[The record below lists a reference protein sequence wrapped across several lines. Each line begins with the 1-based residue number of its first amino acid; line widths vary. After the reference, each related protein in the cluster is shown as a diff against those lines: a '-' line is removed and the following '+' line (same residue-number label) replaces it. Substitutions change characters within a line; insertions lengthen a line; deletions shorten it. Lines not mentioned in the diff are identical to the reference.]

1 MATRA
6 IIAVERAS
14 GWRGRYAHWDNYPER
29 MVGVLGELVE
39 RDGITQV
46 VTTLINDNPSWSI
59 IDPKAGDESME
70 PYGDRDQVGLRK
82 GYGIVHT
89 DIDKDDDMAWY
100 TETTGAY
107 SWAQYVYVI
116 RRNGVSVY
124 TVEKDDESGDEV
136 LKHLACH
143 TWEEAKRQAGIG
155 V

>member
-6 IIAVERAS
+6 IIAVERAQ

-29 MVGVLGELVE
+29 MVGVLGALVE

-46 VTTLINDNPSWSI
+46 VTTLINDNASWSI
-59 IDPKAGDESME
+59 INPDTTGYESDPLTRTEI
-70 PYGDRDQVGLRK
+70 LRK
-82 GYGIVHT
+82 GYGIVH
-89 DIDKDDDMAWY
+89 DDMDKDSDQSWY
-100 TETTGAY
+100 TEATGAY
-107 SWAQYVYVI
+107 SWAEYVYVM

-124 TVEKDDESGDEV
+124 KVESGETET
-136 LKHLACH
+136 LTHLACH

>member
-6 IIAVERAS
+6 IIAVERAQ

-29 MVGVLGELVE
+29 MVGVLGALVE

-46 VTTLINDNPSWSI
+46 VTTLINDNASWSV
-59 IDPKAGDESME
+59 IDHEQGDTDEF
-70 PYGDRDQVGLRK
+70 RDEKNIRV
-82 GYGIVHT
+82 GYGIVHD
-89 DIDKDDDMAWY
+89 DIDKDSDEAWY
-100 TETTGAY
+100 TEETGAY
-107 SWAQYVYVI
+107 SWAQFVYVM

-124 TVEKDDESGDEV
+124 TVESGENNTET

-143 TWEEAKRQAGIG
+143 TWEEAKRHAGIG